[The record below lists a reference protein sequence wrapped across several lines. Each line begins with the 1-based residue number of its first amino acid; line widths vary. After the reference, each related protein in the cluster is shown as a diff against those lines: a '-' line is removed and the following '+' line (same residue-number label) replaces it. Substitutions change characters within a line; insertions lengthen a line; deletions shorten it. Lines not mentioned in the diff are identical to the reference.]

1 MTSVSLKNVRKRYDD
16 VVAVKDVDLRVE
28 DGEFVVLVGPSGCG
42 KSTTL
47 RMIAG
52 LESVTEGE
60 IRMNDRN
67 VTGVEPKDRNVAM
80 VFQNYA
86 LYPHMTARRNIT
98 FGMNSAGDFD
108 DEQIQSRLREA
119 ADILD
124 IADLLDRKPAALSGG
139 ERQRVA
145 LGRVIVRDPDVFLMD
160 EPLSNLDAKLR
171 IRMRAELAKLHD
183 ELRTTTIYV
192 THDQTEAM
200 TLADRVA
207 VMDDGSIQQVDPPQQ
222 LYDYPANR
230 FVAEFVGD
238 PAMNAFDVTVDRV
251 DGAWYATHSTFR
263 IRLPARDPL
272 DSLAGTTATLG
283 IRPED
288 LTLVERADV
297 DATGHEDRDRYPNRG
312 RGENRE
318 EGRGRFE
325 ASVVVT
331 EPLGDSLLL
340 ECRAGDDIFK
350 AHVDPRSSIRA
361 GDTISLTYDPDRL
374 HLFDDE
380 TGRAVYHSDAAAEG
394 RIDRDPIDGVA

>member
-1 MTSVSLKNVRKRYDD
+1 MTRVTLENVRKRYDD
-16 VVAVKDVDLRVE
+16 VEAVKGVDLDVQ

-60 IRMNDRN
+60 ILMNGRD
-67 VTGVEPKDRNVAM
+67 VTDVEPKDRNVAM

-86 LYPHMTARRNIT
+86 LYPHMTARKNIT
-98 FGMNSAGDFD
+98 FGMKSAGDFGD
-108 DEQIQSRLREA
+108 REIESRLQQA
-119 ADILD
+119 AEILN

-145 LGRVIVRDPDVFLMD
+145 LGRAIVRDPDVFLMD

-183 ELRTTTIYV
+183 EIRTTTIYV

-207 VMDDGSIQQVDPPQQ
+207 VIDDGEIQQVDPPQR
-222 LYDYPANR
+222 LYDYPANT
-230 FVAEFVGD
+230 FVAEFIGN
-238 PAMNAFDVTVDRV
+238 PAMNMLDVTVDRR
-251 DGAWYATHSTFR
+251 DGTHCASHSAFD
-263 IRLPARDPL
+263 IPLPSGAGL
-272 DSLAGTTATLG
+272 DSLVGTSATLG

-288 LTLVERADV
+288 LALAENADR
-297 DATGHEDRDRYPNRG
+297 RDRMQ
-312 RGENRE
+312 
-318 EGRGRFE
+318 FE

-340 ECRAGDDIFK
+340 ECRVGDAVFK
-350 AHVDPRSSIRA
+350 AHVAPRSAIRG
-361 GDTISLTYDPDRL
+361 GDRIVLTCDPARL
-374 HLFDDE
+374 HLFGAE
-380 TGRAVYHSDAAAEG
+380 SGEAVYHSDGAADN
-394 RIDRDPIDGVA
+394 RTDRADRVA